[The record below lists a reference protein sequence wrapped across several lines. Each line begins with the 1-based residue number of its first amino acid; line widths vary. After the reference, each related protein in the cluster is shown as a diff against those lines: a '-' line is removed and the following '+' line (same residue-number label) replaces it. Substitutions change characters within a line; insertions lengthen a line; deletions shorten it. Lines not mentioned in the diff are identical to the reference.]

1 MGERLIFQTFISPP
15 PRSLFGSL
23 FSVLCATRTRHFSKY
38 ETREEKSPPPNGER
52 EGEREVLR
60 QSTWEREAREGKKER
75 TGPFLA
81 PRARAPFRQLSTNA
95 PTRTANGG
103 PGERIPSSRSASL
116 GSAPFF
122 FIENRRRV
130 FFCLEKFHC
139 LQEKKKARAGNE
151 RERRRLLFFLPFLNK
166 GSQIGAAALSLG
178 SLLGLYRKSPSGL
191 RLSV

>member
-1 MGERLIFQTFISPP
+1 MALSLACCVLRELGISQV
-15 PRSLFGSL
+15 RNSG
-23 FSVLCATRTRHFSKY
+23 RK
-38 ETREEKSPPPNGER
+38 KPPPNGER

-81 PRARAPFRQLSTNA
+81 PRARPPFRQLSTNA

-130 FFCLEKFHC
+130 FFCLERSFTVS
-139 LQEKKKARAGNE
+139 KKKRKRE
-151 RERRRLLFFLPFLNK
+151 RETREK
-166 GSQIGAAALSLG
+166 GEGSFSSCLS
-178 SLLGLYRKSPSGL
+178 
-191 RLSV
+191 